1 MSSWTVGLAL
11 AALVA
16 TASIAHLWLVRR
28 PEKELDA
35 GLRALANLRWREIAT
50 LIGQAMQQ
58 RGLRD
63 VAMHADS
70 SSDPASS
77 QLLMTDGDSRWLL
90 SCKHGMAYR
99 LGVAAVDELA
109 AGMELTGARA
119 GILLTEGRAGREA
132 LAAAAER
139 GIEIIDGR
147 RLWPLL
153 KPFLPQET
161 TAGIA
166 ARTVAE
172 AKRQTAV
179 AVAGSIAL
187 GLAVAVL
194 LPRLAQEDAAPATA
208 TQAAAPPA
216 AAPTPAQPALAEQAA
231 TDPVTGKAIEDNP
244 DAPTE
249 ARYQAEIARTLN
261 NVPGIT
267 RAYWLTRATLVV
279 ERTATDKIVWPFICG
294 ELERYPSLRTVRVQ
308 LNPRPGTDEPVRWR
322 QCRTM

>member
-16 TASIAHLWLVRR
+16 TASAAYLWLVRR

-50 LIGQAMQQ
+50 IIGQAMQQ

-70 SSDPASS
+70 GSDPTSS

-132 LAAAAER
+132 LSAAAER

-161 TAGIA
+161 TTGIA
-166 ARTVAE
+166 ARTIAE
-172 AKRQTAV
+172 AKRQMTV

-194 LPRLAQEDAAPATA
+194 LPRLAQEEPAPATA
-208 TQAAAPPA
+208 TQAAPPPA
-216 AAPTPAQPALAEQAA
+216 ATATPAQPALPEQPAQ
-231 TDPVTGKAIEDNP
+231 DPVTGKAIEDNP
-244 DAPTE
+244 DAATE
-249 ARYQAEIARTLN
+249 ARYQAEIARALN

-279 ERTATDKIVWPFICG
+279 ERTATDKIIWPFICG